1 MPKIIRIQDI
11 AQHVGEEVTLQGW
24 LYHRTDKGKL
34 QFLRVRDGTG
44 YAQCVVFKKDV
55 SPEVFEAARSLTQE
69 SSLIVTGTVR
79 QDARAPGLPG
89 GHELSVT
96 GLQVLQVAQD
106 YPIQPKE
113 HGVEFLMDHRHLW
126 IRSQRQWAVL
136 RVRATV
142 IRAIRDW
149 LDDHG
154 FVNLDTP
161 ILTPAACEGTTT
173 LFETDYFG
181 TPAYLAQSGQLY
193 NEANIYAFGRVY
205 CFGPTFRAEKSKTRR
220 HLTEFW
226 MVEPEAAFC
235 DLDQLMEIEEQFVS
249 YIVQTCLRERAGELA
264 REIEGAWV
272 HSQFDNP
279 SNPEAHEKTTA
290 VEIWEDSTGDVD
302 IVVAGV
308 GTGGTITGISR
319 YLKKKKD
326 SVTFIAVEPAGS
338 PVLSGGK
345 AGKHSIQGIGAGF
358 IPTILEKD
366 CIDEVVA
373 VRDRDAFQT
382 SRLLAKKE
390 GIFAGIS
397 SGAAAWAAYEIA
409 KRKENEGKLIVV
421 IFPDSAEK
429 YLSTGLL
436 E

>member
-113 HGVEFLMDHRHLW
+113 HGVECLMDHRHLW

-154 FVNLDTP
+154 
-161 ILTPAACEGTTT
+161 
-173 LFETDYFG
+173 
-181 TPAYLAQSGQLY
+181 
-193 NEANIYAFGRVY
+193 
-205 CFGPTFRAEKSKTRR
+205 
-220 HLTEFW
+220 
-226 MVEPEAAFC
+226 
-235 DLDQLMEIEEQFVS
+235 
-249 YIVQTCLRERAGELA
+249 
-264 REIEGAWV
+264 
-272 HSQFDNP
+272 
-279 SNPEAHEKTTA
+279 
-290 VEIWEDSTGDVD
+290 
-302 IVVAGV
+302 
-308 GTGGTITGISR
+308 
-319 YLKKKKD
+319 
-326 SVTFIAVEPAGS
+326 
-338 PVLSGGK
+338 
-345 AGKHSIQGIGAGF
+345 
-358 IPTILEKD
+358 
-366 CIDEVVA
+366 
-373 VRDRDAFQT
+373 
-382 SRLLAKKE
+382 
-390 GIFAGIS
+390 
-397 SGAAAWAAYEIA
+397 
-409 KRKENEGKLIVV
+409 
-421 IFPDSAEK
+421 
-429 YLSTGLL
+429 
-436 E
+436 